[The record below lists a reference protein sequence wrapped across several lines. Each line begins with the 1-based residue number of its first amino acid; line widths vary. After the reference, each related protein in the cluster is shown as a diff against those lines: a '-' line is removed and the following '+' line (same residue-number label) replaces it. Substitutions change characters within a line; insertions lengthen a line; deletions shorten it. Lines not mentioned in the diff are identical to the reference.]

1 MSESKP
7 PQPTIRGYTVTVEV
21 ISHRFN
27 VEVEAEGLD
36 RETAESTALAQ
47 VKALVEREGLK
58 VLDAFDAE
66 HTQVRLRAESAAY
79 RGSRSPIVRK
89 SS

>member
-1 MSESKP
+1 MSEPKP

-36 RETAESTALAQ
+36 RETAESTAMAQ
-47 VKALVEREGLK
+47 VKALVEREGRAI
-58 VLDAFDAE
+58 LDTFDASRTE
-66 HTQVRLRAESAAY
+66 VRLRAEAVTY
-79 RGSRSPIVRK
+79 RGARAPIVRK
-89 SS
+89 S